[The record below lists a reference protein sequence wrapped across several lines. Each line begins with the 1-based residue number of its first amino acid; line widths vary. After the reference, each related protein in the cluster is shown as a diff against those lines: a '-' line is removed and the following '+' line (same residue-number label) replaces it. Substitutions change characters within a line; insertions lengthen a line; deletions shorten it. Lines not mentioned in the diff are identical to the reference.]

1 MPGNEFEELT
11 PVRFFSQF
19 ELEKLGLGTSAT
31 KTLMFTSLAHSNTFY
46 FRVLKPTDRPNR
58 RLSLDGTK

>member
-1 MPGNEFEELT
+1 MLGNEFEGLT

-19 ELEKLGLGTSAT
+19 ELEKLGLGTSALWT
-31 KTLMFTSLAHSNTFY
+31 FMFASLAHSNTFY

-58 RLSLDGTK
+58 RLSLDGTT